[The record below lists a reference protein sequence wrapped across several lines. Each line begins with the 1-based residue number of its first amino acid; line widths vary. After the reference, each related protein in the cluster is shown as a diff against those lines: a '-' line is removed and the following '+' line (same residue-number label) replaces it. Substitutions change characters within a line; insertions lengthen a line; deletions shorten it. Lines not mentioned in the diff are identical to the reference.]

1 MKKQLLA
8 MSLAVAST
16 SAAAAVDI
24 TDNFSISGFGSTSWT
39 RSDNQTPLLVNR
51 NIRDEDCFD
60 CDTTFGV
67 QLDYFYEAF
76 KASVQI
82 VKRPQDQWS
91 EPQLE
96 WAYLGYSVGD
106 FEFRAGR
113 LRLPVFLASEYYYV
127 GHAYTA
133 ARPNEEVYNSILG
146 VTAYNGASVI
156 WNYSLTDELQLSLT
170 PFVGLKDTNDV
181 ELNPNISLQ
190 FETKNMWGVN
200 AQLLGDNFKVNFAF
214 LDSNFDQET
223 TLHNQFILD
232 SNGMPFYCGGSG
244 CTIPDDDQNIKLYSL
259 GGEYDFGQLKLTAEG
274 QKNDLGSSW
283 YGSAAYRIQKFT
295 PYVVYGQTYREASD
309 NAPYDGKTGDSW
321 TLGVRYDVLYNVSL
335 NAEWQRFESFGGQSG
350 PFISEPSTTDT
361 DANMYTIMVNFVF

>member
-16 SAAAAVDI
+16 SVTAAIDI

-39 RSDNQTPLLVNR
+39 RSDNETPLLINR

-82 VKRPQDQWS
+82 VKRPQDHWS

-96 WAYLGYSVGD
+96 WAYLGYSIGD
-106 FEFRAGR
+106 FEVRAGR

-127 GHAYTA
+127 GHAYTT

-170 PFVGLKDTNDV
+170 PFAGFKDKNEVEFNSDV
-181 ELNPNISLQ
+181 TLE
-190 FETKNMWGVN
+190 FETKNMWGIN
-200 AQLLGDNFKVNFAF
+200 AQLAGDSFRVNFAF
-214 LDSNFDQET
+214 LDSTFDQT
-223 TLHNQFILD
+223 SKI
-232 SNGMPFYCGGSG
+232 SNFMVEVAPGIFMPFPVEV
-244 CTIPDDDQNIKLYSL
+244 TAKDQNIKLYSL
-259 GGEYDFGQLKLTAEG
+259 GAEYDFGALRLAAEG
-274 QKNDLGSSW
+274 QKNDLSSSW
-283 YGSAAYRIQKFT
+283 YASAAYRISQFT
-295 PYVVYGQTYREASD
+295 PYLVYGETYSEGSD
-309 NAPYDGKTGDSW
+309 NNPYEGKTGDSW
-321 TLGVRYDVLYNVSL
+321 TLGLRYDLLYNVSL
-335 NAEWQRFESFGGQSG
+335 NAEWQRFNAVGGQAG
-350 PFISEPSTTDT
+350 PFISSPGTDT

>member
-16 SAAAAVDI
+16 SVTAAIDI

-82 VKRPQDQWS
+82 VKRPQDHWS

-96 WAYLGYSVGD
+96 WAYLGYSIGD
-106 FEFRAGR
+106 FEVRAGR

-146 VTAYNGASVI
+146 VTAYNGASII

-170 PFVGLKDTNDV
+170 PFVGFKDNNEVDF
-181 ELNPNISLQ
+181 NPNLTLE
-190 FETKNMWGVN
+190 FETKNMWGLN
-200 AQLLGDNFKVNFAF
+200 AQLIGDNFRVNFAF
-214 LDSNFDQET
+214 LDSNFDQT
-223 TLHNQFILD
+223 NKIRNLD
-232 SNGMPFYCGGSG
+232 VEVAPGFFM
-244 CTIPDDDQNIKLYSL
+244 TIPYLEQPLKDQNIKLYSL
-259 GGEYDFGQLKLTAEG
+259 GAEYDFDALKLMAEG
-274 QKNDLGSSW
+274 QKNDLSSSW
-283 YGSAAYRIQKFT
+283 YASAAYRISQFT
-295 PYVVYGQTYREASD
+295 PYLVYGETYSEGSD
-309 NAPYDGKTGDSW
+309 NNPYEGKTGDSW
-321 TLGVRYDVLYNVSL
+321 TLGLRYDLLYNVSL
-335 NAEWQRFESFGGQSG
+335 NAEWQRFNAVNGQSG
-350 PFISEPSTTDT
+350 PFIQSPEQDT

>member
-16 SAAAAVDI
+16 SVTAAIDI
-24 TDNFSISGFGSTSWT
+24 TDNFSISGFGSTSWA
-39 RSDNQTPLLVNR
+39 RSDNETPLLVNR

-82 VKRPQDQWS
+82 VKRPQDHWS

-96 WAYLGYSVGD
+96 WAYLGYSIGD
-106 FEFRAGR
+106 FEVRAGR

-170 PFVGLKDTNDV
+170 PFAGFKDTNEV
-181 ELNPNISLQ
+181 ELNPNIALE

-200 AQLLGDNFKVNFAF
+200 AQLLGDNFRVNFAF
-214 LDSNFDQET
+214 LDSNFDQTTKLSNFEVPGTGGFVIPYSET
-223 TLHNQFILD
+223 LA
-232 SNGMPFYCGGSG
+232 P
-244 CTIPDDDQNIKLYSL
+244 DQNIKLYSL

-283 YGSAAYRIQKFT
+283 YGSAAYRVQKFT
-295 PYVVYGQTYREASD
+295 PYVVYGQTYRDASEG
-309 NAPYDGKTGDSW
+309 NSYKGKTGDSW
-321 TLGVRYDVLYNVSL
+321 TLGLRYDVLYNVSI
-335 NAEWQRFESFGGQSG
+335 NAEWQRFESFGIDDNGDTNSG
-350 PFISEPSTTDT
+350 PFIDSPGTDT
-361 DANMYTIMVNFVF
+361 DATCIPSW